1 MAGAALPG
9 NKQYTILFKTEGPRE
24 GLTDML
30 SPLEMGGE
38 GSKHQGW
45 AANDP
50 HPKSPRELE
59 SCQVNSSYHLLTT
72 GVQTLGPKLNNK
84 KERKE
89 KEKPCP
95 RTKTKPLKNKAKNKQ
110 NKNKA

>member
-1 MAGAALPG
+1 
-9 NKQYTILFKTEGPRE
+9 
-24 GLTDML
+24 ML

-38 GSKHQGW
+38 GSKNQGW
-45 AANDP
+45 AANGP

-59 SCQVNSSYHLLTT
+59 SCQINSSYHLLTT

-84 KERKE
+84 KEKE

-95 RTKTKPLKNKAKNKQ
+95 RTKTKPLKNKANEQTKQ
-110 NKNKA
+110 KQSLVKSGLNAQT

>member
-59 SCQVNSSYHLLTT
+59 SCQINSSYHLLTT

-84 KERKE
+84 KEKKKKNLASE
-89 KEKPCP
+89 P
-95 RTKTKPLKNKAKNKQ
+95 RLNLLKIKQTNKQ